1 MKGIISF
8 LYKLA
13 RGANDLQTLTSG
25 KPKKVIKRGKNKLI
39 GRKVASKLYK
49 WPF

>member
-1 MKGIISF
+1 MGIVAF
-8 LYKLA
+8 LYRLA

-25 KPKKVIKRGKNKLI
+25 KPKKVIKRAKNKVI
-39 GRKVASKLYK
+39 GRKVLPKLFK